1 MKPTF
6 KQLIAALAAVGYL
19 SGCTTV
25 TNADVAARSDEVT
38 KQINELRAA
47 QANKPAAPL
56 VQRVRGA
63 YLGSQAINLAYETT
77 LPTVFR
83 EVTMRFPGRANLSTV
98 ASRITEITK
107 LPVRIR
113 PDVFVSAKSLVN
125 SGTVGNGTQP
135 GTIPGAPVGAPPGM
149 TNAAFNPVPGSPL
162 PAIPRSGSPAMG
174 VAAQMLDDFDL
185 SLPQD
190 YSGSLSGYL
199 DLVASRLG
207 INWEYKD
214 GTIHLY
220 RLVTKVFTVKVNPG
234 SIDFSST
241 LSKGGS
247 ATTGTTGGANA
258 TSNGSFSSQSS
269 TTLTGK
275 YSVWDSLEQALN
287 GMKTPL
293 GRITV
298 DQSAGHIIVTDT
310 KEVVEEIGR
319 VIEIE
324 NNTLTRQVQVDVR
337 VLRVAFN
344 DSFQAGANLN
354 LVYQRLAAGGAEN
367 SFSLSAPGNLV
378 SADAGGM
385 GFNILSPT
393 NRFAGS
399 SLLVQALNS
408 VGRIVDDNTITAT
421 TTNRLPVPIGK
432 FNTVTYLART
442 EPALGGGVVS
452 GGGVGVPGLTPGQV
466 TTGFFLNVIPTA
478 LENNSVLMRLSMD
491 QSDLLR
497 IGTISTGSGAT
508 LQSIQ
513 TPEVSGTKSDHSIGL
528 KEGESLVLMGIA
540 ADRMA
545 SDSRTGITGH
555 SRQASKSHDVEIIV
569 VTPKVRAGV

>member
-1 MKPTF
+1 MPIHF
-6 KQLIAALAAVGYL
+6 KQLIAAVTAIGYL
-19 SGCTTV
+19 AGCTTV
-25 TNADVAARSDEVT
+25 TNGDVAVRADNVT
-38 KQINELRAA
+38 RQIQELKTA

-56 VQRVRGA
+56 VQRVRGP
-63 YLGSQAINLAYETT
+63 YLGTQAINLAYEAT
-77 LPTVFR
+77 LPAVFR

-113 PDVFVSAKSLVN
+113 PDVFVSARSLVN
-125 SGTVGNGTQP
+125 SGMSGSSTPNAIPSAPNGP
-135 GTIPGAPVGAPPGM
+135 MPGM
-149 TNAAFNPVPGSPL
+149 TNAAFRPVPGSPL
-162 PAIPRSGSPAMG
+162 PTIPGNGSPSTG

-199 DLVASRLG
+199 DLICSRLG

-214 GTIHLY
+214 GTVHLY
-220 RLVTKVFTVKVNPG
+220 RLITKVFTVKVNPG
-234 SIDFSST
+234 SIDFAST

-247 ATTGTTGGANA
+247 ATTGSTGGANA

-275 YSVWDSLEQALN
+275 YSVWDSLEQALS

-337 VLRVAFN
+337 VLRVAF
-344 DSFQAGANLN
+344 DDTFQAGANLN
-354 LVYQRLAAGGAEN
+354 LVYQRLAAGGSESA
-367 SFSLSAPGNLV
+367 FSLSAPGNLV
-378 SADAGGM
+378 SQDAGGM

-399 SLLVQALNS
+399 SLLVQALNT

-432 FNTVTYLART
+432 FNTVTYLAKT
-442 EPALGGGVVS
+442 EPALGGGAVG

-478 LENNSVLMRLSMD
+478 LENNSVLMRLSLD
-491 QSDLLR
+491 QSDLIR
-497 IGTISTGSGAT
+497 IGTISTGSGPT

-513 TPEVSGTKSDHSIGL
+513 TPEVTGTKSDHSIGL
-528 KEGESLVLMGIA
+528 KEGESLVLMGIS
-540 ADRMA
+540 ADRM
-545 SDSRTGITGH
+545 SSESRTGITGH
-555 SRQASKSHDVEIIV
+555 SRQAGKSHDVEIIV